1 MLGALRRCS
10 NEWQMIDLS
19 GKKGLV
25 LGVGNQRSIAWSIV
39 EQLYRQ
45 GADLGLTY
53 LGDPKGRFEANVRKL
68 GEQVGASFIS
78 ECDVS
83 EEASIKRM
91 ISGLKEQWG
100 SLDFLIHSLAY
111 ADQQDLQIPF
121 SQTSREGFSK
131 AHLITTYSLL
141 NLSAAAIPLMK
152 ANGGGSILS
161 VSFIGSMLA
170 VPNYNVMG
178 PAKASLEA
186 SVRYLA
192 RELGPDNIRAN
203 VISPGAIRTLS
214 ASGIK
219 NFSEMLRVAGE
230 HSAMKRT
237 ATQEEVGKTAV
248 FLCSE
253 AASAITGQVI
263 FVDCGY
269 SIMAN

>member
-1 MLGALRRCS
+1 MG
-10 NEWQMIDLS
+10 DLS
-19 GKKGLV
+19 GKKGLI
-25 LGVGNQRSIAWSIV
+25 LGVGNQRSIAWAIA
-39 EQLYRQ
+39 EQLYAQ

-53 LGDPKGRFEANVRKL
+53 LSDPKGRFESNVRKL
-68 GEQVGASFIS
+68 GEKVDAVFIC
-78 ECDVS
+78 ECDVGD
-83 EEASIKRM
+83 EGSIERM
-91 ISGLKEQWG
+91 SGELADQWEG
-100 SLDFLIHSLAY
+100 IDFLVHSLAY

-121 SQTSREGFSK
+121 SQTSREGFAK
-131 AHLITTYSLL
+131 AHLISAYSLL
-141 NLSAAAIPLMK
+141 PLCAAVVPQMK
-152 ANGGGSILS
+152 KNGGGSIIS
-161 VSFIGSMLA
+161 ISFIGSVLA

-178 PAKASLEA
+178 PAKASLES

-203 VISPGAIRTLS
+203 IISPGAIRTLS
-214 ASGIK
+214 SSGIK

-253 AASAITGQVI
+253 ASSGITGQVI
-263 FVDCGY
+263 YVDCGY